1 MRLLMTVLALSML
14 TSCTALVV
22 GGSSGGYQSSGDQ
35 RDQSTITADSALTV
49 KIRNNFA
56 ADSVLSRFSIG
67 IRSYSGTVTLTG
79 SVNDYVARDRAGK
92 IAKETAGVVAVNNQ
106 VLVAQ

>member
-1 MRLLMTVLALSML
+1 MRLLVTVLALSML
-14 TSCTALVV
+14 TACTALVV
-22 GGSSGGYQSSGDQ
+22 GGSSGGYQNRGDQ
-35 RDQSTITADSALTV
+35 RDQSISAADSALIV

-56 ADSVLSRFSIG
+56 ADSMLGQLNIG
-67 IRSYSGTVTLTG
+67 IRSNSGTVTLTG

-92 IAKETAGVVAVNNQ
+92 VARETAGVVAVNNQ